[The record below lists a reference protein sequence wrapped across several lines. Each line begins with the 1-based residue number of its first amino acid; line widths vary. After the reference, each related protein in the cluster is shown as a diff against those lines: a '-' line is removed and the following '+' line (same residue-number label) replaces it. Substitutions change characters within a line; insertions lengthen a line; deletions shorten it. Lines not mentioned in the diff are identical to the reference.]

1 MVDFGGGGRGRVLV
15 RADTTGGQRRWIQ
28 WGSMTG
34 PHWSEIQVVGGR
46 GGGRFILLSVN
57 NQTADKS
64 SAVKCGRGHCGEQFM
79 KGIVGASL
87 PHYCGSLLPPT
98 QSAAGRE
105 AALNP

>member
-1 MVDFGGGGRGRVLV
+1 MGGGGGGVERKIRSQSGQVVDFGGGRGRVLV

-57 NQTADKS
+57 NQTAEKS
-64 SAVKCGRGHCGEQFM
+64 SAVKCG
-79 KGIVGASL
+79 
-87 PHYCGSLLPPT
+87 
-98 QSAAGRE
+98 
-105 AALNP
+105 

>member
-1 MVDFGGGGRGRVLV
+1 MVDFGGGRGRVLV

-28 WGSMTG
+28 CGSMTG

-57 NQTADKS
+57 NQTAEKS

-79 KGIVGASL
+79 KGIVGAS
-87 PHYCGSLLPPT
+87 SLPPT
-98 QSAAGRE
+98 QWAAGRE